1 MIGSLSHNTK
11 KFDGYFLD
19 GKGQAHPASTP
30 LGSLERLG
38 KEGDPDVV
46 YVNGIMTSLDR
57 QLEDMTRLAKLGNRV
72 VGVHNATAG
81 FFRDIGQSMMDKV
94 NRGPN
99 SAVTTV
105 KSLVKTATAVGEQL
119 KFVAHSQGAL
129 VVSRAIDELLKEEAV
144 TPESLSKISVDT
156 YGGASYTFPE
166 GPKYHHHMN
175 LCDPVP
181 MLTGAGYQGML
192 KHPPGVK
199 MEFFARVQAPYRVP
213 GEPWGKTMTRT
224 FDRAIHDTAVYF
236 NPDYEG
242 RGIVWEKGAKKA
254 LALNPA

>member
-1 MIGSLSHNTK
+1 MLGSLSHNTK
-11 KFDGYFLD
+11 KFDGFLLD
-19 GKGQAHPASTP
+19 GKGRPHPASTP
-30 LGSLERLG
+30 LESLEYLG

-46 YVNGIMTSLDR
+46 YVNGILTSVER

-99 SAVTTV
+99 SAVNTV
-105 KSLVKTATAVGEQL
+105 KNLVKTASAVGDQL
-119 KFVAHSQGAL
+119 KLVAHSQGAL
-129 VVSRAIDELLKEEAV
+129 VVSRAIDELLREKSV
-144 TPESLSKISVDT
+144 TKESLRNVSVET

-166 GPKYHHHMN
+166 GPNYLHHMN

-199 MEFFARVQAPYRVP
+199 MDFFSRIQAPYRVP
-213 GEPWGKTMTRT
+213 GEPWGKTLTRV
-224 FDRAIHDTAVYF
+224 FDRSVHGTAVYF
-236 NPDYEG
+236 NPEHHGKGLRWQRQPGG
-242 RGIVWEKGAKKA
+242 RLA
-254 LALNPA
+254 LA